1 MGEPITTDLMT
12 RDQQAFFRIFGERLA
27 RLRRD
32 RGLTQTQIGEV
43 LGVSQQQVVA
53 FEKGR
58 RRVPISSLPAL
69 ARALD
74 VSLEELIGEETQRKK
89 PAKRGPTPKLQ
100 QQMERISRL
109 PRGKQRF
116 VAEMLDTVLQQAGS

>member
-1 MGEPITTDLMT
+1 MDPPSSAYTMT
-12 RDQQAFFRIFGERLA
+12 RDQQAFFRSFGERLA
-27 RLRRD
+27 KLRRD
-32 RGLTQTQIGEV
+32 RGLTQTQLGDV

-69 ARALD
+69 ARLLE
-74 VSLEELIGEETQRKK
+74 VSVEELVGEPTTPKK
-89 PAKRGPTPKLQ
+89 PAKRGPAPKLQ

-109 PRGKQRF
+109 PRSKQRF
-116 VAEMLDTVLQQAGS
+116 VVEMLDTVLQQAGQ